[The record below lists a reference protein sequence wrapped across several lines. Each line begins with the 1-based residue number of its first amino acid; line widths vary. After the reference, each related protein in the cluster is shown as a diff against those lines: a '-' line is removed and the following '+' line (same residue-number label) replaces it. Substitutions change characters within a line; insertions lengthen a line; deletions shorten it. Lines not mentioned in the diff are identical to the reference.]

1 MDQTSKRIVATL
13 QLLALESD
21 THGTRLWSHADKLV
35 GEVDIQVNVDKK
47 RVGIK
52 FIFLKWNVY
61 PFHFHSKFQ
70 THPSKPLNQ
79 RVGYLY

>member
-1 MDQTSKRIVATL
+1 LDQTSKRIVATL

-52 FIFLKWNVY
+52 FIFLK
-61 PFHFHSKFQ
+61 
-70 THPSKPLNQ
+70 
-79 RVGYLY
+79 